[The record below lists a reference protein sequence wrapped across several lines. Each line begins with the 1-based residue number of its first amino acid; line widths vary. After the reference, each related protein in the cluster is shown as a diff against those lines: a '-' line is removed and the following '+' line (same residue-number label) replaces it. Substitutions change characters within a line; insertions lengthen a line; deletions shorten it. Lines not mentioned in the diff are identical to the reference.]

1 MMKPVY
7 VIDDDLDVR
16 DIIVYALESS
26 GFDVTSFSNGE
37 EAYKALIDCHKEKL
51 PGLILVDYLMPV
63 MDGVTFINT
72 VQKSEKK
79 EILDIVLAF
88 SSAMGPMDP
97 VLNEIKGVI
106 HLPKPMELED
116 LLKLAKKHCS

>member
-16 DIIVYALESS
+16 DIIVFALENS
-26 GFDVTSFSNGE
+26 GFSVTSFNNGE
-37 EAYKALIDCHKEKL
+37 EAMQALSDCSSRDL
-51 PGLILVDYLMPV
+51 PGLIIVDYLMPV
-63 MDGVTFINT
+63 MDGVTFINAL
-72 VQKSEKK
+72 QKSTKK
-79 EILDIVLAF
+79 EILDIKLAL

-97 VLNEIKGVI
+97 VLSQIKDVI

-116 LLKLAKKHCS
+116 LLQVAKTHCS